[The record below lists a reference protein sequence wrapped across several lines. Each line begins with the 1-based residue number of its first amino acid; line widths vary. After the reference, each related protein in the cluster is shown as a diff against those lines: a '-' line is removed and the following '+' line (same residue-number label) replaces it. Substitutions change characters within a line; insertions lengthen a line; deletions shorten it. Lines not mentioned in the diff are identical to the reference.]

1 MSRANTKELLGSA
14 AYVAFARPKLL
25 LCDKL
30 YRLRTRPEALD
41 PEFLVL
47 SLATSL
53 SRHQLEREATGTSA
67 SMQNIGQD
75 TVRNL
80 PIPLVALPEQREVV
94 EKARRIRADA
104 RALQQHVLQAMDALE
119 EYRTALISAAVTGQ
133 IDVRNY
139 RPQEAAALC
148 Q

>member
-14 AYVAFARPKLL
+14 AFVEFARPKLL

-30 YRLRTRPEALD
+30 YRLRTRPESLD

-47 SLATSL
+47 SLGTSL
-53 SRHQLEREATGTSA
+53 SRHQLERDATGTSA

-80 PIPLVALPEQREVV
+80 RIPLLALPEQREVV
-94 EKARRIRADA
+94 ERARRIRAEA
-104 RALQQHVLQAMDALE
+104 RALQQHVLQALDALE
-119 EYRTALISAAVTGQ
+119 EYRMALISAAVTGQ

-139 RPQEAAALC
+139 RPQEAAVLC
-148 Q
+148 P